1 MERDTR
7 AELMSTKRWECAGTS
22 LSDTACESDKGPDR
36 LGVQWGVG
44 GERNGALQVRAP
56 SEAGE
61 EGRAEGARDA
71 LSLSLQVCAVSRGA
85 RLPVCRLESS
95 DLTGRKAGNTQA

>member
-1 MERDTR
+1 
-7 AELMSTKRWECAGTS
+7 MSTKRWECAGTS

-44 GERNGALQVRAP
+44 GERNGALQVRAL

-71 LSLSLQVCAVSRGA
+71 RSLSLSPGVRSEQRGQA
-85 RLPVCRLESS
+85 ACLPPRVLRPHRS
-95 DLTGRKAGNTQA
+95 